1 VDREIAR
8 WAVLYIDP
16 WHELRLLQ
24 MGPHAREIDED
35 QFLEGVERY
44 RPGAGTTGAL
54 RAVGLEAYF
63 QEALSELQR
72 SEELRDAAATVDTAG
87 FPHRAAVARGLV
99 AYTLAAAERQGQQ
112 TVVGSQRDTLLSH
125 VIGDLKAQD
134 RGLTA
139 PLRKVALAISSPVAT
154 WYGQQHRGSAS
165 DGATPLVGDILRYQ
179 VHGRS
184 LRDQLADAVS
194 KAPGQV
200 VTLIGHSL
208 GGVACVETLIEHR
221 LDQVDQLITVGSQP
235 SYFYEIDALSTLP
248 FGQELPE
255 HFPARWLN
263 VYDTRDLLSYPAQ
276 AVFPDRVQDLRV
288 DNGQPF
294 IESHSAYWANSDLWT
309 AVGEWIR

>member
-1 VDREIAR
+1 
-8 WAVLYIDP
+8 LYIDP

-24 MGPHAREIDED
+24 MGPNAREIDED

-54 RAVGLEAYF
+54 RAVGLEAHF

-87 FPHRAAVARGLV
+87 FSHRAAVARGLV

-194 KAPGQV
+194 KAPGQA

-294 IESHSAYWANSDLWT
+294 IESHSAYWANSNLWA